1 MIMMMTMMMKRM
13 MMNQIIL
20 CMVLTMSI
28 VRGYYHH
35 HKILRHHN
43 TMIMKVQGH
52 SNYFSKLTIHQWG
65 LFEKAELNLDGKP
78 NFIAITGETGAGK
91 SMLISALEYIC
102 GLYKKKILSRNNQES
117 IITLDSNDID
127 RFYTKAYNPK
137 TKKSITEI
145 EGQKVLMKD
154 MTNDLMNS
162 VRFWNGDS
170 LGMLERG
177 NDGVISYIDSGL
189 GAKGVDLFNQL
200 KVIYDEWNDVNDK
213 LDDAIKLDKRL
224 KKKNEIELISHF
236 STEMS
241 QFESKLSSI
250 LSELLEQVEAVI
262 DSAKSLDEG
271 ESHNSKALS
280 EKSLYDLIRIL
291 NGVGINDRKSK
302 KDDDSSLNLSEAWKA
317 ILVGNKILSGLSVAI
332 QTNAGSDLQSRK
344 KTDQSRRPPDEIIGN
359 ARRDILQYQ
368 KQLLSLQR
376 YMNEI
381 GFDDTS
387 INSKID
393 STEDLFQ
400 ETIIRMEKLQA
411 SLQNLD
417 KSMPNFDSLVT
428 KLSSV
433 RSEWESLARKHD
445 VVPADLQ
452 NLKKGWVKDL
462 KSLKSIGTDLPLLK
476 ARFGELQRDY
486 IKVASELTSLRKESA
501 SRLSEK
507 INDLLPSLEMPNKV
521 VSIVVAKLFDK
532 DNINDESKYYDYDD
546 EEYEGIK
553 LKFIKPGTYSTEK
566 GWDDVYIEIN
576 QDNSINDND
585 NDRVAHVL
593 SSGELARLSLA
604 LETCSYLNFDAIDDE
619 NYYNNDI
626 KLILFDEVDAHI
638 GGEAAVSVAKL
649 FKTQGQFRQVIAIT
663 HNPIL
668 AAAADKHYVVSKRN
682 GITNY
687 SSDYGNYISSILEV
701 NGDEREA
708 EIMRIAS
715 GKMESSAGRE
725 WVRDILKIDYSIK

>member
-1 MIMMMTMMMKRM
+1 
-13 MMNQIIL
+13 
-20 CMVLTMSI
+20 
-28 VRGYYHH
+28 
-35 HKILRHHN
+35 
-43 TMIMKVQGH
+43 MIMKVQGQ

-65 LFEKAELNLDGKP
+65 LFEKAELYLDGKP
-78 NFIAITGETGAGK
+78 SFIAITGETGAGK

-117 IITLDSNDID
+117 IITLDSSDSD
-127 RFYTKAYNPK
+127 RFYTKVYNPK

-145 EGQKVLMKD
+145 EGKRVLMKD
-154 MTNDLMNS
+154 MTNDLMKC

-189 GAKGVDLFNQL
+189 GSKGDDLFNQL
-200 KVIYDEWNDVNDK
+200 KVIYDEWNDVNEK
-213 LDDAIKLDKRL
+213 LDDAIKLDKL

-236 STEMS
+236 SSEIC
-241 QFESKLSSI
+241 QFESKLSSV
-250 LSELLEQVEAVI
+250 LSELLGHVEAVV
-262 DSAKSLDEG
+262 DSSKCLDDV
-271 ESHNSKALS
+271 ESHNSKASS

-291 NGVGINDRKSK
+291 NRVGINDRKSK
-302 KDDDSSLNLSEAWKA
+302 KDDDLSLNLSEAWKA
-317 ILVGNKILSGLSVAI
+317 ILIGNKILSGLSVAI
-332 QTNAGSDLQSRK
+332 QTNAVSDLQSRK
-344 KTDQSRRPPDEIIGN
+344 KTDQSRRPPDEIIGS

-368 KQLLSLQR
+368 KQLLSLQS

-393 STEDLFQ
+393 STQDLFQ
-400 ETIIRMEKLQA
+400 EIVIRMEGLQA

-433 RSEWESLARKHD
+433 RSEWEALARKHD
-445 VVPADLQ
+445 VVPTDLQ
-452 NLKKGWVKDL
+452 NLKKQWVKDL
-462 KSLKSIGTDLPLLK
+462 KSLTSIGTDLPLLK
-476 ARFGELQRDY
+476 TRFGELQHQY
-486 IKVASELTSLRKESA
+486 IHVASEITSLRKESA
-501 SRLSEK
+501 SRLSDK
-507 INDLLPSLEMPNKV
+507 INNLLPSLEMPNKV
-521 VSIVVAKLFDK
+521 ISIVVSKLFDK
-532 DNINDESKYYDYDD
+532 DNINDDSKYYDYDD

-553 LKFIKPGTYSTEK
+553 LKFIKPGIYSTEK

-576 QDNSINDND
+576 QDSINDNGSD
-585 NDRVAHVL
+585 KVAHVL

-604 LETCSYLNFDAIDDE
+604 LETCSYLNFDTIDNE
-619 NYYNNDI
+619 NNYNNDV

-668 AAAADKHYVVSKRN
+668 AAAADKHYVVLKRN
-682 GITNY
+682 GITNNY
-687 SSDYGNYISSILEV
+687 SSDYGNYISNILEV
-701 NGDEREA
+701 NGDAREA
-708 EIMRIAS
+708 EIMRMAS
-715 GKMESSAGRE
+715 GKMDSSAGRE